1 MRSPAKT
8 RRLLVASEKGGGCL
22 EFIQKGWTALRG
34 KDRWAITSTH
44 GAAGALGPQRPPAA

>member
-22 EFIQKGWTALRG
+22 EFIQKGWTALHG